1 MNDTGEV
8 VQVERPALDILAD
21 EEVTTR
27 ENLTR
32 QREEALDQRRRHA
45 SWLVMFGFGPGAI
58 LAVGLAMI
66 SGRPELVWPFVG
78 LGAGVQIW
86 RIWKEQ
92 RLIRKLEKGLADPF
106 DGS

>member
-1 MNDTGEV
+1 MTDTSEV
-8 VQVERPALDILAD
+8 VRIDRPALDILAD

-32 QREEALDQRRRHA
+32 QRREALERRRQHA
-45 SWLVMFGFGPGAI
+45 TWLMMFGFGPGAL
-58 LAVGLAMI
+58 LAVGLAVI

-92 RLIRKLEKGLADPF
+92 RRIRKLEKDLADPF